1 MSCNTTLTLRTDPI
15 EEHLDDIGTTFFSA
29 PSYSVQPTH
38 LRDDMFLQLII
49 ICAQKCKTTEYSTFC
64 MERTVLQ

>member
-49 ICAQKCKTTEYSTFC
+49 RPLLIFSVLSETVSDKKPSTKK
-64 MERTVLQ
+64 